1 MSGIKY
7 YFVLASENFLFN
19 EEPLEEVLRERVQ
32 NYNKQNKPLNFWI
45 VPNPEFLQ
53 NSELSKFKKESPQNP
68 VAIVSTNKTFIVW
81 LKLRLNHVLSGS
93 LTITDKKQISPLKFL
108 LKH

>member
-32 NYNKQNKPLNFWI
+32 NYNKQNKALNFWI
-45 VPNPEFLQ
+45 VPNPTFLEDP
-53 NSELSKFKKESPQNP
+53 ELSGVKNKSPKKP
-68 VAIVSTNKTFIVW
+68 VAIVSTNKTFITW
-81 LKLRLNHVLSGS
+81 LKLRLNHVLSGNFEV
-93 LTITDKKQISPLKFL
+93 TAEKQISPLRF
-108 LKH
+108 